1 MKPSLAGVTP
11 VLLTSLGTHGPAA
24 GRGRPPEGENELE
37 RITEDQITR
46 LVAFVHA
53 RIPDGRTLARDEA
66 RRAAALR
73 LVTCWQIAALR
84 HYRHSGPDARGR
96 AEVHATASWNLL
108 VSLAHLWHDHTDFP
122 AEAAV
127 ETFEFDAADPLSP
140 A

>member
-1 MKPSLAGVTP
+1 M
-11 VLLTSLGTHGPAA
+11 LTSLGTHGPAA
-24 GRGRPPEGENELE
+24 DRGRPPEGENELA

-46 LVAFVHA
+46 LVTFVHA
-53 RIPDGRTLARDEA
+53 RIPDEQTLTRDEA

-73 LVTCWQIAALR
+73 LVTDRQIAALR
-84 HYRHSGPDARGR
+84 HYRHSVPDARAR

-108 VSLAHLWHDHTDFP
+108 VSLAHLWHDHPDFP

-127 ETFEFDAADPLSP
+127 ETFEFDATDPLRP